1 MLPALGL
8 VAEQYRTRTDDALGE
23 QQLSEIARAVEEC
36 RYTVLVASDAACRDR
51 LVRFAADLAQHAAVE
66 QQTPRFFVIE
76 REVLPIAD
84 AERAQRP
91 LSHRAIVGLD
101 CSAEQRTVE
110 SLERLRRLLEQPQ
123 AFSVPPVCP
132 YPGLERFSAANRH
145 LLFGRDR
152 DRDAI
157 LHRIH
162 AGHSRLLVV
171 GPSGSG
177 KSSLI
182 HAAVLPELSSDQY
195 LVRVV
200 PRGGDLAG
208 ALRQTIDAL
217 EVVGAGAAFDRYR
230 AALHDAG
237 GFECERARTGLRDTR
252 VLDKRRRIVVI
263 DPLEEIFAADDASAR
278 TALFQLLTGLWS
290 LPWCTVILCMRAD
303 FYGALMAE
311 RCWRELEHHQLPVAP
326 PDECGLRAAI
336 IEPAKQADVHIEP
349 LLVERLIRE
358 IDRDRSAAPLPLLQ
372 VALKELWQRLS
383 HRYLTVDAYER
394 ILSHDQRGLGAV
406 LAVHANGVLQELV
419 APGDRVFAQRILL
432 DLVQLGEGRPHT
444 RRRRTVDELRRSGDL
459 PGQLERVLDTLV
471 EGRLVMSGGGEC
483 SVARYFDLAHDVLIS
498 GWDELAAWVRNRYGD
513 LVKHRR
519 FEGRAREWVE
529 AGRAAGLLDEGD
541 TAEACAWR
549 DSPGGRALGVSACL
563 VELIDASESA
573 QTRARHEKEELL
585 TCLANE
591 HHRTRGGTVA
601 AVEAADAIAY
611 QIDTHLQPLQGASG
625 VRTAL
630 LARARALLEHLRTLG
645 LLEGGDLHTDIALK
659 AAQADVA
666 LKYGRVDEA
675 FRLFREVH
683 AGSKRIASTMQAEH
697 ASSNRLLRTPGSL
710 DDARAWFE
718 DIVMVRETLTDE
730 DPVNVA
736 WRHDM
741 ATAFDRLGDVAFSA
755 GRLDDAHI
763 WFENRLA
770 VCTTLA
776 DAEPANAAWQH
787 DLAQC
792 YDKLGNLAAAAG
804 RLEDARS
811 WFDRSLARRN
821 DLGDTAPAPSP
832 TVTQPQGRRQR
843 SGQRRS
849 RRSRRL

>member
-1 MLPALGL
+1 MTYMTHFARLLHICYAPADHGWVHGRMLPALGL

-123 AFSVPPVCP
+123 ASSVPPVCP
-132 YPGLERFSAANRH
+132 YPGLESFSAANRH

-152 DRDAI
+152 DREAI
-157 LHRIH
+157 LHRIR
-162 AGHSRLLVV
+162 AGHSRLLVI

-182 HAAVLPELSSDQY
+182 HAAVLPELRSDQY

-208 ALRQTIDAL
+208 GLRQTIDAL
-217 EVVGAGAAFDRYR
+217 EVVGAGAAFDRYQ

-237 GFECERARTGLRDTR
+237 DFEYERARAGLRDAR
-252 VLDKRRRIVVI
+252 VLDTRRRIVVI

-326 PDECGLRAAI
+326 PDDSGLRAAI
-336 IEPAKQADVHIEP
+336 IEPAKQVDVHIEP

-406 LAVHANGVLQELV
+406 LAVHANGVLQELA

-432 DLVQLGEGRPHT
+432 DLV
-444 RRRRTVDELRRSGDL
+444 
-459 PGQLERVLDTLV
+459 
-471 EGRLVMSGGGEC
+471 
-483 SVARYFDLAHDVLIS
+483 
-498 GWDELAAWVRNRYGD
+498 
-513 LVKHRR
+513 KHRR
-519 FEGRAREWVE
+519 FEGRARAWVE

-585 TCLANE
+585 ASLANE
-591 HHRTRGGTVA
+591 HHRTLGSTVA

-625 VRTAL
+625 VRAAL
-630 LARARALLEHLRTLG
+630 LARTRELLEHLRTLG

-666 LKYGRVDEA
+666 LKNGRVDEA
-675 FRLFREVH
+675 FRLFREVN
-683 AGSKRIASTMQAEH
+683 AGSKRVAPNMQAEH
-697 ASSNRLLRTPGSL
+697 ASSHRLLKTPGSL

-718 DIVMVRETLTDE
+718 DTLMVRETLTDA

-755 GRLDDAHI
+755 GRFDDAHI

-792 YDKLGNLAAAAG
+792 YEKLANLAAAAG
-804 RLEDARS
+804 RLEDARN

-821 DLGDTAPAPSP
+821 ELGGTAPAPSQ
-832 TVTQPQGRRQR
+832 TATQPQGRHRP
-843 SGQRRS
+843 SGQRHS